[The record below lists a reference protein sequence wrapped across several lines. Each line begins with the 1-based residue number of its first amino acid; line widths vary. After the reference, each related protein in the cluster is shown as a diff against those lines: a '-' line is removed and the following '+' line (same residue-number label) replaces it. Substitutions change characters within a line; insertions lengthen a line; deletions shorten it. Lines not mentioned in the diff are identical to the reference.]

1 MDTIRRKT
9 ANVSACWWGCTGL
22 LRFIRYRHGYTNTPL
37 AAIYDDER
45 EIMLEQQQA
54 SQNPPTFGRYG
65 EIPPEQFSPEQK
77 EAYDYILSERGM
89 CPGPYRIWLQ
99 NPELLKAMT
108 PIGVY
113 YQKKLQISRQEHEI
127 VTNCI
132 NGKWATAGYSNKE
145 HEEIA
150 EKAGLP
156 AEKVQALIAGLPTS
170 FEDPRQQVIYEIT
183 QTLIASRRVPQGL
196 YEQAIDLLGDAGLTD
211 VTVLIGY
218 FTSVSMTLA
227 VYDVPSGRPLERIGT
242 AKVFLQQPQ
251 LRASEQH

>member
-1 MDTIRRKT
+1 M
-9 ANVSACWWGCTGL
+9 
-22 LRFIRYRHGYTNTPL
+22 P
-37 AAIYDDER
+37 
-45 EIMLEQQQA
+45 EQQVA
-54 SQNPPTFGRYG
+54 TQNPPTFGRYG
-65 EIPPEQFSPEQK
+65 EIPPAEFSPKQK
-77 EAYDYILSERGM
+77 EAYDYIVQERGM

-99 NPELLKAMT
+99 NPDLLKAMT

-183 QTLIASRRVPQGL
+183 QTLIASRHVPQGL
-196 YEQAIDLLGDAGLTD
+196 YQRAVDLLGDAGLTD

-227 VYDVPSGRPLERIGT
+227 VYDVPTG
-242 AKVFLQQPQ
+242 
-251 LRASEQH
+251 ASDCSPYK

>member
-1 MDTIRRKT
+1 MERLLHD
-9 ANVSACWWGCTGL
+9 NHGSSA
-22 LRFIRYRHGYTNTPL
+22 
-37 AAIYDDER
+37 AKER
-45 EIMLEQQQA
+45 SIMPEQQIATQH
-54 SQNPPTFGRYG
+54 PPTFGRYG
-65 EIPPEQFSPEQK
+65 EIPPEDFSPAQK
-77 EAYDYILSERGM
+77 EAYDYIVRERGM

-99 NPELLKAMT
+99 NPDLLKAMT

-113 YQKKLQISRQEHEI
+113 YQKKLKISRQEHEI

-132 NGKWATAGYSNKE
+132 NGKWATAAYSNKE

-183 QTLIASRRVPQGL
+183 QTLIAPRHVPQGL
-196 YEQAIDLLGDAGLTD
+196 YQRAVDLLGDAGLTD

-227 VYDVPSGRPLERIGT
+227 VYDVPAG
-242 AKVFLQQPQ
+242 
-251 LRASEQH
+251 ASDYSPYK

>member
-1 MDTIRRKT
+1 MR
-9 ANVSACWWGCTGL
+9 
-22 LRFIRYRHGYTNTPL
+22 
-37 AAIYDDER
+37 
-45 EIMLEQQQA
+45 EQQQA
-54 SQNPPTFGRYG
+54 TQNPPTFGRYG
-65 EIPPEQFSPEQK
+65 EIPPEQFSPKQK
-77 EAYDYILSERGM
+77 EAYDYIVQERGM

-99 NPELLKAMT
+99 NPDLLKAMT

-196 YEQAIDLLGDAGLTD
+196 YKRAADLLGDDGLTD

-227 VYDVPSGRPLERIGT
+227 AYDVPSG
-242 AKVFLQQPQ
+242 
-251 LRASEQH
+251 ASDFSPYK

>member
-1 MDTIRRKT
+1 MKPGNVNTLPKATYDSERK
-9 ANVSACWWGCTGL
+9 
-22 LRFIRYRHGYTNTPL
+22 
-37 AAIYDDER
+37 
-45 EIMLEQQQA
+45 IMPQQQQA
-54 SQNPPTFGRYG
+54 SQRPPTFGRYG
-65 EIPPEQFSPEQK
+65 EIPPEQLSPKQK
-77 EAYDYILSERGM
+77 EAYDYILQERGV

-99 NPELLKAMT
+99 NPDLLNAMT

-156 AEKVQALIAGLPTS
+156 AEKVQALIAGLPTN

-183 QTLIASRRVPQGL
+183 QNSHSIPPCPTRALS
-196 YEQAIDLLGDAGLTD
+196 AG
-211 VTVLIGY
+211 IRFAWG
-218 FTSVSMTLA
+218 
-227 VYDVPSGRPLERIGT
+227 
-242 AKVFLQQPQ
+242 
-251 LRASEQH
+251 

>member
-1 MDTIRRKT
+1 MKTGNVNTLPKATYDSERK
-9 ANVSACWWGCTGL
+9 
-22 LRFIRYRHGYTNTPL
+22 
-37 AAIYDDER
+37 
-45 EIMLEQQQA
+45 IMPQQQQA
-54 SQNPPTFGRYG
+54 SQRPPTFGRYG
-65 EIPPEQFSPEQK
+65 EIPPEQLSPKQK
-77 EAYDYILSERGM
+77 EAYDYILQERGI

-99 NPELLKAMT
+99 NPDLLHSMT

-150 EKAGLP
+150 EKAGLA

-196 YEQAIDLLGDAGLTD
+196 YQRAFDLLGDAGLTD

-227 VYDVPSGRPLERIGT
+227 VYDVPAG
-242 AKVFLQQPQ
+242 
-251 LRASEQH
+251 ASDYSPYK

>member
-1 MDTIRRKT
+1 M
-9 ANVSACWWGCTGL
+9 
-22 LRFIRYRHGYTNTPL
+22 P
-37 AAIYDDER
+37 
-45 EIMLEQQQA
+45 EQLQA
-54 SQNPPTFGRYG
+54 TQNPPTFGRYA
-65 EIPPEQFSPEQK
+65 EIPPEQFSPQQK
-77 EAYDYILSERGM
+77 EAYDYIVEERGM

-99 NPELLKAMT
+99 NPELLKALT

-156 AEKVQALIAGLPTS
+156 AEKVQALIAGLPTN
-170 FEDPRQQVIYEIT
+170 FDDPQQQVIYEIT
-183 QTLIASRRVPQGL
+183 QTLIASRHVPQGL
-196 YEQAIDLLGDAGLTD
+196 YQRAVDLLGDAGLTD

-227 VYDVPSGRPLERIGT
+227 VYDVPAGAPDDEIGFPAPHLSVCPPSVT
-242 AKVFLQQPQ
+242 RRKAKLKISRRFFVQ
-251 LRASEQH
+251 RASSAVCGSLLALRIRKSRLRP

>member
-1 MDTIRRKT
+1 M
-9 ANVSACWWGCTGL
+9 
-22 LRFIRYRHGYTNTPL
+22 P
-37 AAIYDDER
+37 
-45 EIMLEQQQA
+45 EQQVA
-54 SQNPPTFGRYG
+54 TQNPPTFGRYG
-65 EIPPEQFSPEQK
+65 EIPPAEFSPKQK
-77 EAYDYILSERGM
+77 EAYDYIVQERGM

-99 NPELLKAMT
+99 NPDLLKAMT

-170 FEDPRQQVIYEIT
+170 FEDARQQVIYEIT
-183 QTLIASRRVPQGL
+183 H
-196 YEQAIDLLGDAGLTD
+196 LGAGAHGPFQI
-211 VTVLIGY
+211 VT
-218 FTSVSMTLA
+218 
-227 VYDVPSGRPLERIGT
+227 E
-242 AKVFLQQPQ
+242 Q
-251 LRASEQH
+251 LRDVV